1 VRLYQKQI
9 LDVDTSESKFTQ
21 DEEKMIY
28 FFLLSS
34 LRREHF
40 GVFGIGEKKA
50 YQHLED
56 EEKMNIIAN
65 LTAKQKAVI
74 RRDFLI
80 DNFKDA
86 YGNNAAATLLLDFAR
101 KHMPDTLA
109 EIESG
114 YNEVY
119 EKRHKR
125 IEERKAAL
133 LAKERQTKPEE
144 AAEAENTQ
152 PTAEVQ
158 PEEHTQTEEVAAWP

>member
-1 VRLYQKQI
+1 
-9 LDVDTSESKFTQ
+9 
-21 DEEKMIY
+21 
-28 FFLLSS
+28 
-34 LRREHF
+34 
-40 GVFGIGEKKA
+40 
-50 YQHLED
+50 
-56 EEKMNIIAN
+56 MNIIAN

-80 DNFKDA
+80 DNFKGA
-86 YGNNAAATLLLDFAR
+86 YGNNATATLLLDFAR

-133 LAKERQTKPEE
+133 LG
-144 AAEAENTQ
+144 
-152 PTAEVQ
+152 TADKARRNRRGGKYTTHGRGTTRRTYANRRGCCLTIIQ
-158 PEEHTQTEEVAAWP
+158 

>member
-1 VRLYQKQI
+1 
-9 LDVDTSESKFTQ
+9 
-21 DEEKMIY
+21 
-28 FFLLSS
+28 
-34 LRREHF
+34 
-40 GVFGIGEKKA
+40 
-50 YQHLED
+50 
-56 EEKMNIIAN
+56 
-65 LTAKQKAVI
+65 
-74 RRDFLI
+74 LI
-80 DNFKDA
+80 DNFKGA

-133 LAKERQTKPEE
+133 LAKERQTKPAE

-158 PEEHTQTEEVAAWP
+158 PEEHTQPEEVAA